1 MMKILV
7 IGASGLVGSHCM
19 RYFKEKEI
27 SVIGT
32 HRNFEQINTYYFDPL
47 KENCFDFL
55 NTIHF
60 SPDVIIHCGALTHVD
75 YCEDHE
81 NESFNQTV
89 ESTIKIVDYCSQNKI
104 KLVYISTDYVF
115 DGINGPYFESAEV
128 NPINVYGR
136 HKLAAEELVK
146 KLENYLIVRITNV
159 FGEEARS
166 KNFISSLVSLI
177 KSNEEKILTLPYDQ
191 YATPTYAGD
200 IAKMIYLLLSENKDG
215 LYNLSSTDYYS
226 RYQLAKK
233 IKSYFGVQ
241 NRLKLEPISTIEL
254 KQKANRPLNG
264 GLVNVKFLNEFPD
277 FEFTNVDKFIIKSLE
292 NEL

>member
-1 MMKILV
+1 MKILV

-19 RYFKEKEI
+19 RYLKEKEI

-32 HRNFEQINTYYFDPL
+32 HRNFEQIDTYYFDPL
-47 KENCFDFL
+47 NKNCFDFL
-55 NTIHF
+55 NINHF
-60 SPDVIIHCGALTHVD
+60 SPDIIIHCGALTHVD
-75 YCEDHE
+75 YCEDHQ
-81 NESFNQTV
+81 NDSFNQTV
-89 ESTIKIVDYCSQNKI
+89 ESTRRIVDYCTQNRI

-128 NPINVYGR
+128 NPINVYGK

-146 KLENYLIVRITNV
+146 KLEKYLIVRITNV
-159 FGEEARS
+159 YGEEARS

-177 KSNEEKILTLPYDQ
+177 KSNEERILKLPFDQ

-200 IAKMIYLLLSENKDG
+200 IAKMIYMLLSENKEG
-215 LYNLSSTDYYS
+215 LYNLSSTDYYN

-233 IKSYFGVQ
+233 IKSYFGSQ
-241 NRLKLEPISTIEL
+241 NQLKLEPISTSNL

>member
-1 MMKILV
+1 MKILV

-19 RYFKEKEI
+19 RYLKEKEI

-32 HRNFEQINTYYFDPL
+32 HRNFEQIDTFYFDPL
-47 KENCFDFL
+47 NKNCFDFL
-55 NTIHF
+55 NINHF

-75 YCEDHE
+75 YCEDHQ
-81 NESFNQTV
+81 NDSFNQTV
-89 ESTIKIVDYCSQNKI
+89 ESTRRIVDYCTQNRI

-128 NPINVYGR
+128 NPINVYGK

-146 KLENYLIVRITNV
+146 KLEKYLIVRITNV
-159 FGEEARS
+159 YGEEARS

-177 KSNEEKILTLPYDQ
+177 KSNEERILKLPFDQ

-200 IAKMIYLLLSENKDG
+200 IAKMIYLLLAEKKVG
-215 LYNLSSTDYYS
+215 VFNLASTDFYS
-226 RYQLAKK
+226 RFQLALKVKSFYPDSNNLK
-233 IKSYFGVQ
+233 I
-241 NRLKLEPISTIEL
+241 EPISTKVL
-254 KQKANRPLNG
+254 NQKARRPLNG
-264 GLVNVKFLNEFPD
+264 GLLNVKFLNQFPD
-277 FEFTNVDKFIIKSLE
+277 FEFTNIDKFIYKTQR